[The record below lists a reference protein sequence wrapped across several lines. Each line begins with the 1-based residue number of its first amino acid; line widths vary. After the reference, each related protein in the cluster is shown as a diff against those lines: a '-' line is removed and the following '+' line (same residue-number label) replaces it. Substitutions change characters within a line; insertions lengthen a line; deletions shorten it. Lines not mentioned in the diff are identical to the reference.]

1 MDFLKFYLALSI
13 AILVLLLLIPIALLI
28 AKRVPHF
35 SIATVHENLEKAL
48 LMGLVARE
56 GRYYILTDK
65 GREFL
70 KTAIEEIKKFAEEVE
85 KVI

>member
-1 MDFLKFYLALSI
+1 LDFLKLYLALSM

>member
-1 MDFLKFYLALSI
+1 MILKILAELGKARESE
-13 AILVLLLLIPIALLI
+13 I
-28 AKRVPHF
+28 AKRAPHF

-70 KTAIEEIKKFAEEVE
+70 KSAIEEIKRFVEGAE
-85 KVI
+85 KVEERF

>member
-1 MDFLKFYLALSI
+1 LDFLKFYLALSI

>member
-1 MDFLKFYLALSI
+1 LKFYLALSI